1 MSGLKI
7 KKGDTVIVL
16 SGKDRGRTGQ
26 VISAMPSKGKV
37 IVDGI
42 NVVKRHTKQTSATS
56 QAGIIEKSM
65 PIDVSNVAPVGK
77 GGKPAKVGY
86 TVAKDGTKTRIDK
99 RSGAA
104 L

>member
-1 MSGLKI
+1 MSGLKV

-16 SGKDRGRTGQ
+16 SGKDKGKTGT
-26 VISAMPSKGKV
+26 VIAAMPSKGKV
-37 IVDGI
+37 IVEGV
-42 NVVKRHTKQTSATS
+42 NVAKRHTKQRSATS
-56 QAGIIEKSM
+56 QAGIFDKEM
-65 PIDVSNVAPVGK
+65 PLDASNVAPVAK

-86 TVAKDGTKTRIDK
+86 KVAADGTKTRIDR

>member
-1 MSGLKI
+1 MSGLKV

-16 SGKDRGRTGQ
+16 SGKDKGRTGQ
-26 VISAMPSKGKV
+26 VISAMPSQGKV

-42 NVVKRHTKQTSATS
+42 NVVKRHTKQKAATS
-56 QAGIIEKSM
+56 QAGIFDKSM
-65 PIDVSNVAPVGK
+65 PIDASNVAPVGK

-86 TVAKDGTKTRIDK
+86 TIAKDGTKTRIDK
-99 RSGAA
+99 RSGAS

>member
-1 MSGLKI
+1 MSGLKV

-16 SGKDRGRTGQ
+16 SGKDKGKTGT
-26 VISAMPSKGKV
+26 VLTAMPSKGKV
-37 IVDGI
+37 IVDGV

-56 QAGIIEKSM
+56 QAGIFEKSM

-86 TVAKDGTKTRIDK
+86 TFAKDGKKSRIDT